1 MNADLR
7 SSVPVPLWLL
17 HDDELNEW
25 LGDRPPHLRQWLA
38 AQNFKAERHRVV
50 LVPDAGGR
58 IAAAVGGLG
67 KRHGRLSLWDAAG
80 LCERLP
86 PHRFALAQ
94 ALPPAEATQV
104 ALGFAYAAYRFDR
117 YRPGRSE
124 SIATLDAPA
133 GADAPYVELAAA
145 ALAMARDWIN
155 TPAADFGP
163 AELAAA
169 ARELGARHGAAY
181 REWVGPELLTA
192 NFPAIHAVGR
202 ASATPPRL
210 IELRWAPP
218 AATGAAPRPKVA
230 LVGKGVCF
238 DTGGLDLKPGT
249 GMALMKKDMGGA
261 AVALALA
268 HMLMSARVAADLLVL
283 VPAVENSVGGNAY
296 RPGDV
301 LATRKGLTVEVG
313 NTDAEGR
320 LVLGDAIALA
330 DAEQPDLLIDL
341 ATLTGAA
348 RVALG
353 PEVPALFGSDPD
365 VVAALARTAS
375 AEHDVLWPMPLWA
388 PYDEELGSKV
398 ADLNN
403 VSASAFAGAIF
414 GALFLKRFVT
424 ASPRWLH
431 IDLYAWNARER
442 PGRGVGAEPQG
453 VRALYRY
460 LMERY
465 GTA

>member
-1 MNADLR
+1 MNADLC
-7 SSVPVPLWLL
+7 SVVPVPLWLL
-17 HDDELNEW
+17 HEDELSGW
-25 LGDRPPHLRQWLA
+25 LERQAPPIRQWLA
-38 AQNFKAERHRVV
+38 AQNFKAERHRVA
-50 LVPDAGGR
+50 LLADADGR
-58 IAAAVGGLG
+58 LAAAVGGLG
-67 KRHGRLSLWDAAG
+67 KRHGKLSLWDAAG
-80 LCERLP
+80 FVERLP
-86 PHRFALAQ
+86 PQRFALAQ
-94 ALPPAEATQV
+94 TFAPAEATQI
-104 ALGFAYAAYRFDR
+104 ALGFAYAAYRFER
-117 YRPGRSE
+117 YRNGRAEPG
-124 SIATLDAPA
+124 ATLDQPV
-133 GADAPYVELAAA
+133 GADRTYVELAVA
-145 ALAMARDWIN
+145 ALTMARNWIN

-169 ARELGARHGAAY
+169 ARDLAGRHGAAF
-181 REWVGPELLTA
+181 REWVGPELVSA

-202 ASATPPRL
+202 ASARAPRL
-210 IELRWAPP
+210 IELRWTPGGERAL
-218 AATGAAPRPKVA
+218 PKVV
-230 LVGKGVCF
+230 LIGKGVCF
-238 DTGGLDLKPGT
+238 DTGGLDLKPSA

-261 AVALALA
+261 AVTLALA
-268 HMLMSARVAADLLVL
+268 HMCMSARIAADVRVL
-283 VPAVENSVGGNAY
+283 VPAVENSVSGDAY

-320 LVLGDAIALA
+320 LVLCDALALA
-330 DAEQPDLLIDL
+330 DVEQPDVMIDF

-353 PEVPALFGSDPD
+353 PEVPALFGSDAEL
-365 VVAALARTAS
+365 VAGLARTAA

-398 ADLNN
+398 ADMNN

-431 IDLYAWNARER
+431 VDLYAWNPRER
-442 PGRGVGAEPQG
+442 PGRSLGAEPQG
-453 VRALYRY
+453 VRAVFRF

-465 GTA
+465 GAG